1 MRPYLAI
8 LIDSFRE
15 AIHSRVLWV
24 VLFCITAVFALV
36 FPLGLGEQASTG
48 LRRQDVLSWP
58 QLAQRLATAGA
69 EEQPEPSPA
78 RHVWDKLDEDVRS
91 KVADLLPGRE
101 AKGMEMEGAINRLTN
116 ALQKQVNDPQWY
128 DAAAFKGVKLRREGR
143 DLLRRLER
151 EDKGD
156 KEEPL
161 TEMEKK
167 RLNRL
172 LLEGAFP
179 ETIAY
184 SPAKSATIYYAFIGE
199 QDLPLTHDQV
209 EERLPPLVVLF
220 VDYTFGIFGVLV
232 AILMTASIIPQMFEP
247 GSLHLLLSKPVS
259 RSLLFLTKFAGGCA
273 FAFVTV
279 SYFALLL
286 WLFLGTRLSVWD
298 SRVLA
303 SIPVYTFVFAV
314 YYSVTALAGLWFRNT
329 IVSVVLGILFWA
341 LCFGVGL
348 LQSTLQFFVV
358 NQSRIQ
364 QVVVV
369 DDTVMAMF
377 PNNEIAIPGLSFL
390 LKEYKP
396 DERTWNT
403 VYRSQAEGPEPF
415 NQTFPA
421 VGPFYDAQHD
431 QLVSVQG
438 NRLRGND
445 VVLSVGPRSELWPR
459 SKGAALPSGTVSV
472 LMDKQSRIIAVT
484 LDGIYRSTKNVALG
498 EEDKKVLGFSLPWGK
513 PSAAFEQVSKGEW
526 SFTAQPI
533 STAIDPNTDD
543 VLLFSQGAAAVW
555 ERRSDG
561 TYALRAQRALEGE
574 EKTEMLCAIA
584 GPSALLAAEDGR
596 LLVLDSH
603 SLETKAELRPEES
616 NEPRQLR
623 ASAAGQ
629 QVAILFAHGVLHVL
643 DAGTQEPTYARVP
656 SQGTISGVAYDAQ
669 GKLLVAH
676 DARLISRCDPMT
688 GQSEVIC
695 RPQLTTV
702 EQVYYYGVMP
712 AYTVLPKPGE
722 LYRTLLYFLTGKKTD
737 PTGESGNQPATEPEF
752 KERLNPWQPVWSGA
766 IFLVVMLGIGCV
778 YMERMEF

>member
-24 VLFCITAVFALV
+24 VLFSITLVFAIL
-36 FPLGLGEQASTG
+36 FPFGLGERATTG
-48 LRRQDVLSWP
+48 LRPQEVLSWP
-58 QLAQRLATAGA
+58 QLAQRLATAGQDKEA
-69 EEQPEPSPA
+69 APSPA
-78 RHVWDKLDEDVRS
+78 RRIWENLDKEARS
-91 KVADLLPGRE
+91 KVFDLLPGSE
-101 AKGMEMEGAINRLTN
+101 VQGMEMGGSIRRLN
-116 ALQKQVNDPQWY
+116 DALEKQLDNPEWY

-143 DLLRRLER
+143 DLLRRLE
-151 EDKGD
+151 

-161 TEMEKK
+161 TDIEKK

-184 SPAKSATIYYAFIGE
+184 SPAKSATLYYAVVGE
-199 QDLPLTHDQV
+199 LPLPFTQEQI
-209 EERLPPLVVLF
+209 EELLPPWVVLF

-259 RSLLFLTKFAGGCA
+259 RSLLFITKFIGGCA
-273 FAFVTV
+273 FTLVTV
-279 SYFALLL
+279 SYFAFLL

-303 SIPVYTFVFAV
+303 SIPVYTFVFAI

-341 LCFGVGL
+341 VCFGVGM
-348 LQSTLQFFVV
+348 LQSTMQFFVV
-358 NQSRIQ
+358 NQTRIQ
-364 QVVVV
+364 QVMTA
-369 DDTVMAMF
+369 DDTVLALF
-377 PNNEIAIPGLSFL
+377 PNNEIAIPGLSYL
-390 LKEYKP
+390 LKEYQP
-396 DERTWNT
+396 DERKWSN

-415 NQTFPA
+415 NQSFPTI
-421 VGPFYDAQHD
+421 GPFYDAEHD

-445 VVLSVGPRSELWPR
+445 VALSVGPRSPLWPR
-459 SKGAALPSGTVSV
+459 TRGAALPSGTVSV
-472 LMDKQSRIIAVT
+472 LMDSQSRVIAVT

-498 EEDKKVLGFSLPWGK
+498 EEGAKVLGFSLPWGK
-513 PSAAFEQVSKGEW
+513 PPAAFEQVSEGDW
-526 SFTAQPI
+526 TLTAQPLSI
-533 STAIDPNTDD
+533 AIDPQSDD
-543 VLLFSQGAAAVW
+543 LFLYSQGEAAVW
-555 ERRSDG
+555 QRGSEG
-561 TYALRAQRALEGE
+561 TYSQRVQRTLDGE
-574 EKTEMLCAIA
+574 ETTDMLCAMV
-584 GPSALLAAEDGR
+584 GPSALLAAKDGR
-596 LLVLDSH
+596 LFVLDSR
-603 SLETKAELRPEES
+603 SLETKAEFRPEES

-629 QVAILFAHGVLHVL
+629 QIAVLYAHGVLHVL
-643 DAGTQEPTYARVP
+643 DAAKQDLVYARVP
-656 SQGTISGVAYDAQ
+656 SQGTISGVAYDAK
-669 GKLLVAH
+669 GILLVAH
-676 DARLISRCDPMT
+676 DARLISRCDPQT
-688 GQSEVIC
+688 GHSEVIC
-695 RPQLTTV
+695 RPQLSTV

-712 AYTVLPKPGE
+712 AYTLLPKPGE

-737 PTGESGNQPATEPEF
+737 PTGEPNNQPAGEPEF
-752 KERLNPWQPVWSGA
+752 KERLNPWRPVWSGA
-766 IFLVVMLGIGCV
+766 IFLAVMLGIGCV